1 MTNLTA
7 PQPKV
12 RERGA
17 SHADAPSIK
26 EAPER
31 VARTTGR
38 RVFAVVLVAG
48 ALFAIAF
55 VAGLLPRLQRTRTLN
70 AAAADAAAAKP
81 RVSVVVARQEV
92 GSDQRT
98 LPGNA
103 LPLLEASLYARTTGY
118 VSRRLVDIGDRVTEG
133 QLLAVIASPETD
145 DHLVQATAELN
156 QAKANLKLNEAS
168 AALAKTSLNRFL
180 SLQGTNPGAV
190 SQQNVDERQA
200 TVRTS
205 DANVDASRASVGV
218 AEATVKRYADLQ
230 AFEKIV
236 APFAGVVT
244 ARHVDPG
251 DLVAADNMQR
261 ELFHVMRTDVLRVFV
276 NVPQTYASTIKNGG
290 AAEVYLRDNP
300 GKKYAGKVTRTAS
313 ALDPNSRTLLTE
325 VQVQND
331 ADELRPGMYLQV
343 RFDFAKNFNPVLIP
357 TAALSIRDGA
367 PRIGVLGSDN
377 TVTYRSIDLG
387 RDYGAEVE
395 VIDGLKA
402 GETVVL
408 HPGDDVPDGTPVDPA
423 EPAT

>member
-12 RERGA
+12 RERGP
-17 SHADAPSIK
+17 SHTEAPPTK
-26 EAPER
+26 EAPTR
-31 VARTTGR
+31 VAKGTGR

-48 ALFAIAF
+48 VLFAIAF
-55 VAGLLPRLQRTRTLN
+55 VAGLWPRLQRTRTLN
-70 AAAADAAAAKP
+70 AAAADVGSAKP
-81 RVSVVVARQEV
+81 RVSVVVARQEPAA
-92 GSDQRT
+92 DQRI

-230 AFEKIV
+230 TFEKII

-261 ELFHVMRTDVLRVFV
+261 ELFHVMRIDVLRVFV
-276 NVPQTYASTIKNGG
+276 NVPQTYASTIKVGG

-300 GKKYAGKVTRTAS
+300 AKKYAGKVTRTAN
-313 ALDPNSRTLLTE
+313 ALDPNTRTLLTE
-325 VQVQND
+325 VQVENG

-343 RFDFAKNFNPVLIP
+343 RFDFARSFDPVLIP

-367 PRIGVLGSDN
+367 PRVGVLDGDN
-377 TVTYRSIDLG
+377 KVTYRKIDLG

-395 VIDGLKA
+395 VIEGLKA
-402 GETVVL
+402 GESVVL
-408 HPGDDVPDGTPVDPA
+408 HPGDDLADRTSVDPA
-423 EPAT
+423 APGK